1 MSGWRLVVD
10 RGNYADFSISISPAI
25 ERAVVEG
32 KVPPTVVLSVFDS
45 DSITIGINEDPEQVL
60 DLDFCRANGIDFRR
74 RVNGGGPIYAGAGSA
89 FLVFFLPVDH
99 PEVPGTTEEAFPK
112 ILSAIAG
119 DVGDD
124 GILFAAHDTGSI
136 DQRAFSPEF
145 HPRRSFF

>member
-60 DLDFCRANGIDFRR
+60 EHFSRNLSRKFSHAPSQALKQASQEGNASLINSTRR
-74 RVNGGGPIYAGAGSA
+74 
-89 FLVFFLPVDH
+89 
-99 PEVPGTTEEAFPK
+99 
-112 ILSAIAG
+112 
-119 DVGDD
+119 
-124 GILFAAHDTGSI
+124 LFKLK
-136 DQRAFSPEF
+136 P
-145 HPRRSFF
+145 